1 MLPIYY
7 SDLRP
12 TESYLL
18 PNSPLRS
25 SPAMAFDDQATPND
39 GGRKE
44 TAPEFL
50 PKTTSAY
57 GDPRY
62 WDERFLAEEHY
73 EWLKEYSYF
82 QHLIRPY
89 ISTNYSILE
98 LGCGNSRLSERLH
111 GEGVMDITC
120 IDISA
125 IAVERMRQR
134 LKEKGLLGIQVVEAD
149 MHDLPFESE
158 SFDIVVEKGTMV
170 SDGIFLVHLV

>member
-1 MLPIYY
+1 
-7 SDLRP
+7 
-12 TESYLL
+12 
-18 PNSPLRS
+18 
-25 SPAMAFDDQATPND
+25 MAFDDQATPND

-62 WDERFLAEEHY
+62 WDERFSAEEHY
-73 EWLKEYSYF
+73 EWLKEYSHF

-111 GEGVMDITC
+111 EEGVMDVTC

-158 SFDIVVEKGTMV
+158 SFDIVVEKGTM
-170 SDGIFLVHLV
+170 IL